1 MTSLLQ
7 LHNISHHKGENAIL
21 RNINLR
27 VEKQEVVVILGPS
40 GCGKSTL
47 LRCINGLEP
56 LSSGTLSFANQ
67 TLGSNSNW
75 QQVRQQIGMVFQHY
89 QLFPHLSVADNLL
102 LAPRVTGKNVNDAT
116 ILARTLLS
124 KVGLADKWQAMPA
137 QLSGGQQQRVAI
149 ARALVMQPQL
159 MLFDEITAA
168 LDPEM
173 VLEVLQVLTGLAN
186 DGMTML
192 IVTHELSFAK
202 AVADRI
208 IFMNNG
214 QIEEDTTPQQFFKAP
229 ASARAQQFLSKFT
242 GIAHLERTK

>member
-1 MTSLLQ
+1 MTM
-7 LHNISHHKGENAIL
+7 LHL
-21 RNINLR
+21 RNLSHQKGNQNILKQINLNVAR
-27 VEKQEVVVILGPS
+27 GEVVVILGPS

-56 LSSGTLSFANQ
+56 LSGGSIDFADATL
-67 TLGSNSNW
+67 TPGSNW
-75 QQVRQQIGMVFQHY
+75 QQLRQRIGMVFQHY
-89 QLFPHLSVADNLL
+89 QLFPHLSVAENLL
-102 LAPRVTGKNVNDAT
+102 LAPRVTGKDLPLAT
-116 ILARTLLS
+116 ALAQALLN
-124 KVGLADKWQAMPA
+124 KVGLADKWLAMPA

-149 ARALVMQPQL
+149 ARALVMQPEL

-173 VLEVLQVLTGLAN
+173 VLEVLQVLTELAN

-208 IFMNNG
+208 VFMDQG
-214 QIEEDTTPQQFFKAP
+214 SIAEDTTPQHFFQSP
-229 ASARAQQFLSKFT
+229 ASPRAQLFLSKFT
-242 GIAHLERTK
+242 GIALLERKK

>member
-1 MTSLLQ
+1 MSLLQ
-7 LHNISHHKGENAIL
+7 LRDLSHKKGEQSIL
-21 RNINLR
+21 EHVNLK
-27 VEKQEVVVILGPS
+27 VERGEVVVILGPS

-56 LSSGTLSFANQ
+56 LSHGSIAFAGSTLTPS
-67 TLGSNSNW
+67 SNW
-75 QQVRQQIGMVFQHY
+75 QQLRQRIGMVFQHY
-89 QLFPHLSVADNLL
+89 QLFPHLSVAENLL
-102 LAPRVTGKNVNDAT
+102 LAPRVTGKDLALAT
-116 ILARTLLS
+116 SLAQALLT
-124 KVGLADKWQAMPA
+124 KVGLADKWQAMPS

-149 ARALVMQPQL
+149 ARALVMQPEL

-173 VLEVLQVLTGLAN
+173 VLEVLQVLTELAN

-208 IFMNNG
+208 VFMDQG
-214 QIEEDTTPQQFFKAP
+214 RIAEDTTPQQFFQSP
-229 ASARAQQFLSKFT
+229 ASPRAQHFLSKFT
-242 GIAHLERTK
+242 GIALLERKK